1 MGLMAPHAELETQIN
16 RWREYVQR
24 REAISPTDVDEL
36 EDHLR
41 EQIADRQ
48 ASGLDD
54 EEAFLVAIKR
64 LGNLDAISHEY
75 AREHSDRLWK
85 QLVLVPEAPDGAR
98 KRRWRELAVV
108 LALAV
113 GAGLAVK
120 AGSAWMGDGEVLM
133 RNLGLLVFP
142 FLAAYFGWKRRFTGA
157 VAATLLV
164 SY

>member
-64 LGNLDAISHEY
+64 LGNLDAISREF

-85 QLVLVPEAPDGAR
+85 QLALVPDDAPGSLAP
-98 KRRWRELAVV
+98 RWRELAVV
-108 LALAV
+108 ITLAV
-113 GAGLAVK
+113 GAGVAVRVGIAWFDDELA
-120 AGSAWMGDGEVLM
+120 
-133 RNLGLLVFP
+133 F
-142 FLAAYFGWKRRFTGA
+142 
-157 VAATLLV
+157 
-164 SY
+164 